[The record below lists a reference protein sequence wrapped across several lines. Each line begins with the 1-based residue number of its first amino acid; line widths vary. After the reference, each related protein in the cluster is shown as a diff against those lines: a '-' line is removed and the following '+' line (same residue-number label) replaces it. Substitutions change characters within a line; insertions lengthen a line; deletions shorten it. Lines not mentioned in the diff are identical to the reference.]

1 MQQPAPLFRP
11 PGLLGWR
18 SVGRATILPCEA
30 TDAAA
35 LEEAFTRTERELGV
49 PTLLIL
55 CASTL
60 YRPGKLHTVDDA
72 DITRLLAL
80 DVASQVAACKR
91 AIPGMMEARF
101 GRVVAIGSLAA
112 RLGHPGATLYSAS
125 KAFLEGLVRGLAVD
139 YSRRGITA
147 NAIAAGPI
155 DTERLRRRLAAEPD
169 AEARLT
175 NATAARRI
183 PSPDELASLVAYLCS
198 PQAAAITGAVID
210 FTAGAHLANQW

>member
-1 MQQPAPLFRP
+1 M
-11 PGLLGWR
+11 
-18 SVGRATILPCEA
+18 
-30 TDAAA
+30 
-35 LEEAFTRTERELGV
+35 
-49 PTLLIL
+49 
-55 CASTL
+55 
-60 YRPGKLHTVDDA
+60 
-72 DITRLLAL
+72 
-80 DVASQVAACKR
+80 
-91 AIPGMMEARF
+91 
-101 GRVVAIGSLAA
+101 VAIGSLAA